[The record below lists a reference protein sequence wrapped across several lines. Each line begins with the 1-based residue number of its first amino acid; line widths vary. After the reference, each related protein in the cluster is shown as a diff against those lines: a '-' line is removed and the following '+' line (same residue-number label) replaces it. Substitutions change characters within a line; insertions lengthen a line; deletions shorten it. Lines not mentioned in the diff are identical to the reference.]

1 MSNSSYETFLEL
13 YKSGK
18 EVAPY
23 LHQHINDFN
32 LRIHL
37 ELDFMRDLPH
47 KYMYLITPKKVAR
60 DLREL
65 VYYYHSEEKTDL
77 LNTIKNKSKT
87 IKHELMHI
95 PHILTDI
102 DDTLFPSANGIIQ
115 TSGSDTSW
123 KNGQPY
129 PGIKKLYELFYK
141 NIPVGEARYST
152 VLTGTPAFLKGHRI
166 EDPKIKEAIGP
177 KFGFLQGFESKRE
190 ALYSLMKGI
199 YEQPFYKLAVSNND
213 LAKIKVERFKQYKQL
228 FPEYTLIFIGD
239 NGQGDFIA
247 GKQLITEDPTCYVFI
262 HNLFRDG
269 KFLFDSETTHYHT
282 SDRLFFFK
290 NYLEL
295 GHKFYKL
302 GYIKRNDFDLLRISI
317 AEELRKNKAYDPN
330 GHHYFHYMRRKTL
343 KIKHH

>member
-1 MSNSSYETFLEL
+1 MSNSIYETFLEL

-23 LHQHINDFN
+23 LQQNINDFK
-32 LRIHL
+32 LRVHL
-37 ELDFMRDLPH
+37 ELDFIRDLSH
-47 KYMYLITPKKVAR
+47 KYIYLITPKKVGR

-65 VYYYHSEEKTDL
+65 VYYYYEEEKNEL
-77 LNTIKNKSKT
+77 LNTIQTRSKQDK
-87 IKHELMHI
+87 ILI

-129 PGIKKLYELFYK
+129 PGITKFYELFYK
-141 NIPVGEARYST
+141 NIPIEEARYTT
-152 VLTGTPAFLKGHRI
+152 VLTGTPAFLKGRRI
-166 EDPKIKEAIGP
+166 EDPIIKGAIGA

-190 ALYSLMKGI
+190 ALLSLIKGL
-199 YEQPFYKLAVSNND
+199 YEQPFYKLAASIND
-213 LAKIKVERFKQYKQL
+213 LAKIKIERFKQYKQL
-228 FPEYTLIFIGD
+228 FPEYKLIFIGD

-247 GKQLITEDPTCYVFI
+247 GKQLILEDPSCHVFI

-269 KFLFDSETTHYHT
+269 RFLFDTETINKHT
-282 SDRLFFFK
+282 GGRLFFFK

-295 GHKFYKL
+295 GYRFYKL
-302 GYIKRNDFDLLRISI
+302 GYITSADFEILRIFI
-317 AEELRKNKAYDPN
+317 ADELKKNRTCDPN
-330 GHHYFHYMRRKTL
+330 SHYYFHYMRRKTL
-343 KIKHH
+343 KVKRH